1 MRKTVAVVGVGNLL
15 LRDEGVG
22 VQVLRALEG
31 AGLGEVVDLI
41 DAGTAFLDAAE
52 LVAGYSR
59 VIVIDAMRAGGEPGS
74 IYGAVLDDIDAAGQ
88 GLAASLHGLGLEDA
102 LHMARMGGVKLGA
115 VELIGIEPQDIATG
129 MELSPVVEGAV
140 RRVVRRLVEELSGS
154 SPLAEA
160 KETVA

>member
-1 MRKTVAVVGVGNLL
+1 
-15 LRDEGVG
+15 VG
-22 VQVLRALEG
+22 VQALNALEEV
-31 AGLGEVVDLI
+31 GLGETVDLI

-74 IYGAVLDDIDAAGQ
+74 IYGASLDDIDAAGE

-102 LHMARMGGVKLGA
+102 LHMARLGGVKLGA
-115 VELIGIEPQDIATG
+115 VELIGIEPQDVSTG
-129 MELSPVVEGAV
+129 MELSPVVECAV
-140 RRVVRRLVEELSGS
+140 RRVVQRLVEELSGG
-154 SPLAEA
+154 SPIEEA